1 MEPDSGMIRKERPLP
16 WCRGR
21 AEALPFADESF
32 AAAYATWAYFFPEY
46 HDISTGSAEIRRV
59 TRAGGQIVIVDNAGG
74 DEFTAL
80 GGEKIVAASG
90 VWERLGFEVSIIDAG
105 FECDSVDDAR
115 RLFGFYSGKR
125 GQSVAHRQVTFR
137 VACFVGRGTGMKG

>member
-1 MEPDSGMIRKERPLP
+1 MESDSGMIRKERPLP

-32 AAAYATWAYFFPEY
+32 AAAYATWAYFLPEY
-46 HDISTGSAEIRRV
+46 HDISTGLAEIRRV
-59 TRAGGQIVIVDNAGG
+59 TRAG

-80 GGEKIVAASG
+80 GGEKIVADSG
-90 VWERLGFEVSIIDAG
+90 VWERLGFEVSIIDTA

-115 RLFGFYSGKR
+115 RLFRFYSGKR
-125 GQSVAHRQVTFR
+125 SQSVAHRQVTFR
-137 VACFVGRGTGMKG
+137 VACFVGRGTGMKD